1 MTGRIK
7 RETTSTIIKDT
18 PDCFTKFEDDEV
30 QKKHLPV

>member
-7 RETTSTIIKDT
+7 RESASAIRKDP
-18 PDCFTKFEDDEV
+18 PDCFPKFEDDEV